1 MKVCK
6 EQAQATCLDY
16 PKKCYLCEAYQEQT
30 NADRIRAMTDE
41 ELAELIYRRHTCP
54 PGKGYLDCK
63 ISDTCDK
70 CWVDWLQQPVKE
82 GAE

>member
-41 ELAELIYRRHTCP
+41 ELAEFIACP
-54 PGKGYLDCK
+54 YDVEDYWLCENRDC
-63 ISDTCDK
+63 IAC
-70 CWVDWLQQPVKE
+70 CMNWLQQPCG